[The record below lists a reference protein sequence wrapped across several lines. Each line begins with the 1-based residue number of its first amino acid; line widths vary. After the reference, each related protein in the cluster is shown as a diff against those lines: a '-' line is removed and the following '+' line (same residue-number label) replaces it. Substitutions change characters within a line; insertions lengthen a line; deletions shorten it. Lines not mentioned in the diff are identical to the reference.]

1 MGSER
6 VEEADE
12 VGLAGRRPWLEIRRR
27 GRDGGPL
34 EHRDAV
40 RLSRAEVAD
49 DPRTASRASVHRSRN
64 PMLPD
69 ASTRMTRARGAGRID
84 DANVGSAASSENRT
98 YRSPFG
104 SANWP
109 NDAPAARNRIRRST
123 VAAGRVSLMY

>member
-49 DPRTASRASVHRSRN
+49 DPS
-64 PMLPD
+64 D
-69 ASTRMTRARGAGRID
+69 
-84 DANVGSAASSENRT
+84 
-98 YRSPFG
+98 
-104 SANWP
+104 
-109 NDAPAARNRIRRST
+109 
-123 VAAGRVSLMY
+123 RVSLMYASAKCNPPRITGRFGWLGTWTSPRGAAVSTWACTRRYETLSRASIDRRYVYS